1 MSSVYEGLTPPQKKR
16 YKSLLS
22 SAKSMQKQG
31 KLMFK
36 DLEKLKNRVGDT
48 LGKMPEELT
57 ADIKKSLDD
66 FLPEGNVET
75 QLNKAKDQINDML
88 KKLDKEYTSMRKSG
102 GLLPERNIKAARAL
116 KRKKK

>member
-1 MSSVYEGLTPPQKKR
+1 MASVYESLTPPQKKR

-22 SAKSMQKQG
+22 SAKSMQNQG

-36 DLEKLKNRVGDT
+36 DLEKLK
-48 LGKMPEELT
+48 
-57 ADIKKSLDD
+57 
-66 FLPEGNVET
+66 
-75 QLNKAKDQINDML
+75 NKAKDQINDML
-88 KKLDKEYTSMRKSG
+88 KKLDKDYTSMRKSG